1 MMTGLDWGMGTGGWL
16 WMILGVVVILGVVLA
31 LGTSIA
37 GRDRPA
43 VDDAAQIL
51 KTRFARGELTHA
63 EYEQARR
70 LLGI

>member
-16 WMILGVVVILGVVLA
+16 WMIPGVVLIGGVVWA
-31 LGTSIA
+31 LVTSIA
-37 GRDRPA
+37 GRDHPA
-43 VDDAAQIL
+43 VDDGAQIL

-70 LLGI
+70 LVGN

>member
-1 MMTGLDWGMGTGGWL
+1 MMTGLDWGMGAGGWL
-16 WMILGVVVILGVVLA
+16 WMILGAVLIVGVMWA
-31 LGTSIA
+31 LVTSIA
-37 GRDRPA
+37 GRDRQA

-63 EYEQARR
+63 EYEQARH

>member
-1 MMTGLDWGMGTGGWL
+1 MMTGLDWGMGAGWL
-16 WMILGVVVILGVVLA
+16 WMILGVVL
-31 LGTSIA
+31 IA
-37 GRDRPA
+37 GVIWALLTSLGGRDHPA
-43 VDDAAQIL
+43 VDGAAQIL